1 MPNKQKAYQKKLHL
15 KRLAAEAEERKAA
28 GIETPED
35 GAAADKMGDSDA
47 VEKRDRA
54 DSLPAPALSDDETEA
69 TENATT
75 DADEETKETPP
86 EEEKKEERKA
96 PRMSKAQK
104 KKMNDAAEK
113 LR

>member
-1 MPNKQKAYQKKLHL
+1 MPNKQKAYQKKLL
-15 KRLAAEAEERKAA
+15 AKRLAAEAEERKAA
-28 GIETPED
+28 GIETPEA

-54 DSLPAPALSDDETEA
+54 DSLPAPALSDDETAA

-96 PRMSKAQK
+96 PRLSKAQRK
-104 KKMNDAAEK
+104 KRDDAAEK